1 MAGNSTEPGQSV
13 TSRVA
18 AVLLAFTDCNVHSLT
33 EIARLTGLPV
43 STAHRLAAE
52 LAATDLLERDESGR
66 YCVARSLRDIGA
78 AAWRE
83 PTLAERGPCVLD
95 DLSAVTHRVARLGVI
110 SGTAVSYIEKRPHH
124 PVTSFAGA
132 SLPAHATAVG
142 KVLLA
147 FSPTRITDRLI
158 AKGLPEFTRNTIT
171 APDRLRHNL
180 ASIRRVG
187 MAVSAGELEIGTNAV
202 AMPVFSDHKAIAA
215 LELQVRDPRTELATL
230 TAALVMA
237 CGSLAREL
245 KGGLPS
251 ELSVGRFVQAIPY
264 TAAVTKVG
272 AGQEPS

>member
-66 YCVARSLRDIGA
+66 YCVARSLRELGT
-78 AAWRE
+78 AAWWE
-83 PTLAERGPCVLD
+83 PTVAERGPCVLD
-95 DLSAVTHRVARLGVI
+95 DLSAVTHRIARLGVL
-110 SGTAVSYIEKRPHH
+110 SGTAVNYIEKRPHH
-124 PVTSFAGA
+124 PVTSFDSGA

-187 MAVSAGELEIGTNAV
+187 MAVSAGELESGTNAV

-215 LELQVRDPRTELATL
+215 LEVQVRDPRAELARL
-230 TAALVMA
+230 TAALVMS

-245 KGGLPS
+245 NGGLPP

-264 TAAVTKVG
+264 TAPVTKVG
-272 AGQEPS
+272 AGQ

>member
-1 MAGNSTEPGQSV
+1 M
-13 TSRVA
+13 
-18 AVLLAFTDCNVHSLT
+18 
-33 EIARLTGLPV
+33 
-43 STAHRLAAE
+43 
-52 LAATDLLERDESGR
+52 
-66 YCVARSLRDIGA
+66 
-78 AAWRE
+78 
-83 PTLAERGPCVLD
+83 LD
-95 DLSAVTHRVARLGVI
+95 DLSAVTHRVARLGVL
-110 SGTAVSYIEKRPHH
+110 SGTAVNYIEKRPHH
-124 PVTSFAGA
+124 PVTSFDSGA

-187 MAVSAGELEIGTNAV
+187 MAVSAGELESGTNAV

-215 LELQVRDPRTELATL
+215 LELQVRDPRTELARL
-230 TAALVMA
+230 TAALITA

-245 KGGLPS
+245 KGGLPP

-264 TAAVTKVG
+264 TAPVTKVG
-272 AGQEPS
+272 AGQ

>member
-1 MAGNSTEPGQSV
+1 MAGNSMEPGQSV

-66 YCVARSLRDIGA
+66 YCVARSLRELGT
-78 AAWRE
+78 AAWWK
-83 PTLAERGPCVLD
+83 PTMAERGPCVLD
-95 DLSAVTHRVARLGVI
+95 DLSAVTHRVARLGVL
-110 SGTAVSYIEKRPHH
+110 SGTAVNYIEKRPHH
-124 PVTSFAGA
+124 PVTSFDSGA

-187 MAVSAGELEIGTNAV
+187 MAVSAGELESGTNAV

-215 LELQVRDPRTELATL
+215 LELQVRDPRAELARL
-230 TAALVMA
+230 TAALVMS

-245 KGGLPS
+245 NGGLPP

-264 TAAVTKVG
+264 TAPVTKVG
-272 AGQEPS
+272 AGQ